1 MCLHLAKLLV
11 LSRLLQF
18 VARAKSTNLAHVRRS
33 TRIVVT
39 LVVLG
44 DMVGT
49 RHTSH
54 VTRHTY
60 SSASLFAHA
69 SRIPHSSRHF
79 QVGIVGNFIA
89 GARFIS
95 TLPRTSAAA
104 EAFTSGPPITSSP
117 PIPQHHHF
125 TPLHSHPRRRCSSWF
140 RNCGRRVGHKIRCF
154 QCSSHTANKRGS
166 S

>member
-1 MCLHLAKLLV
+1 MQPVGVMCLHLAKLLV

-54 VTRHTY
+54 VTRNTSHVTR
-60 SSASLFAHA
+60 HA
-69 SRIPHSSRHF
+69 
-79 QVGIVGNFIA
+79 
-89 GARFIS
+89 
-95 TLPRTSAAA
+95 
-104 EAFTSGPPITSSP
+104 
-117 PIPQHHHF
+117 
-125 TPLHSHPRRRCSSWF
+125 
-140 RNCGRRVGHKIRCF
+140 
-154 QCSSHTANKRGS
+154 
-166 S
+166 

>member
-1 MCLHLAKLLV
+1 
-11 LSRLLQF
+11 
-18 VARAKSTNLAHVRRS
+18 VRRS

-39 LVVLG
+39 LVVLV

-54 VTRHTY
+54 VTCHT
-60 SSASLFAHA
+60 SHVFQHPLFAHA

-117 PIPQHHHF
+117 PIPQYHHL
-125 TPLHSHPRRRCSSWF
+125 TLLHSLPRRRCSSWF